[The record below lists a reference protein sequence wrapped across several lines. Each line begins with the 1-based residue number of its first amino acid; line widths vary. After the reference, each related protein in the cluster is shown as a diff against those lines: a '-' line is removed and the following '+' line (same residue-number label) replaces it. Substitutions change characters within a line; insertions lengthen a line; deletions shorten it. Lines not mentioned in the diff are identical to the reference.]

1 LRDLLINDRH
11 TAPSP
16 IVQNLH
22 SRYIRSVL
30 TNKSRIDRDYRVRGE
45 VIAKVS
51 PSGFFYQFGLISRI
65 ANERTEQILSMIIRG
80 LHQYYLHDLLTQ
92 ATPFI
97 FVRLFEREHFE
108 EVSRMIDTL
117 DGGYDMIG
125 NGDVFSCAYAS
136 FPGIPTGAFGN

>member
-1 LRDLLINDRH
+1 
-11 TAPSP
+11 
-16 IVQNLH
+16 
-22 SRYIRSVL
+22 
-30 TNKSRIDRDYRVRGE
+30 

-51 PSGFFYQFGLISRI
+51 PSGLFYQFGLISRI
-65 ANERTEQILSMIIRG
+65 ANERTEQILSMLIRG
-80 LHQYYLHDLLTQ
+80 LHQYYLHDLLPK

-117 DGGYDMIG
+117 DGGYDIIG

-136 FPGIPTGAFGN
+136 FPGILYWSVWELNFYRRVVFAALTNPLGQVLALPY